1 MPAKRIVETN
11 VFNETSIM
19 NFKSFKSAVRVSAVV
34 ASAAMAMSLSGVVHA
49 ASGDVAVNPPTQ
61 VMIDMQQ
68 FDQRISQLPQLA
80 NVKAGNVVTL
90 ADDGSITGA
99 TWQGNYVYRPAGT
112 VINAGSSFYARWKDG
127 VVTLTPTP
135 AKLSGQ
141 AAPGTLDASYVENN
155 ADGSSNQTIRTLV
168 VDSSDTTVLRIPDNA
183 WLVRM
188 NAQGQYV
195 ALVDMFEFQ
204 GGNQPTTLQQQAE
217 LMNGT
222 VDTTFTVNQPVPVVA
237 GQ

>member
-1 MPAKRIVETN
+1 
-11 VFNETSIM
+11 M

-49 ASGDVAVNPPTQ
+49 ASGDVAVQPPSA

-99 TWQGNYVYRPAGT
+99 MWQGSYVYRPAGS
-112 VINAGSSFYARWKDG
+112 VINPGSSFYARWKDG

-135 AKLSGQ
+135 ALVSGQ
-141 AAPGTLDASYVENN
+141 AAPGTLDASFVENN
-155 ADGSSNQTIRTLV
+155 SNGSTDQTIKTLV

-183 WLVRM
+183 WLIRM

-195 ALVDMFEFQ
+195 ALVDMFEFRD
-204 GGNQPTTLQQQAE
+204 GTQPVTLQQQAE

-222 VDTTFTVNQPVPVVA
+222 VDSTFTVSQPVPVVA
-237 GQ
+237 GE